1 MEIPF
6 IAWVFQGI
14 PESIGTAA
22 VVISLSFHK
31 LHWRLII
38 IIGLIQAAVMYS
50 VRLLALTFG
59 VHTVILII
67 SLSLLSAWIAKIEL
81 RRAIIYANIA
91 MMALAVTEFLFVYF
105 IISLGLCSYNAIFD
119 DLLTRIL
126 VGTPQVVVLFLAAIL
141 YSRKMLDQKNMVN
154 KEG

>member
-1 MEIPF
+1 MEVPF

-22 VVISLSFHK
+22 VVISLSTRE

-38 IIGLIQAAVMYS
+38 IIGLIQAVFMYS
-50 VRLLALTFG
+50 VRLLSLTFG

-67 SLSLLSAWIAKIEL
+67 SLSLLSAWIAKIDL
-81 RRAIIYANIA
+81 RKAIIYSNIT
-91 MMALAVTEFLFVYF
+91 MMVLAVSEFIFVSS

-119 DLLTRIL
+119 DLLTRTL
-126 VGTPQVVVLFLAAIL
+126 TGMPQVIVLYLVAIL
-141 YSRKMLDQKNMVN
+141 YSRKVLD
-154 KEG
+154 